1 VVGVYL
7 VGSDCGDLGA
17 AADSVAMGDD
27 AALIGSVIGYL
38 MGLVVGLELVAV
50 RAVGALVLLL
60 GWTEERANCE

>member
-1 VVGVYL
+1 L